1 MLNRLKEVETSRN
14 ITYYPKTTWL
24 DSRTVPDDGRL
35 ARIDLASRPPDTD
48 ENVNGKRGTLR
59 NQKREVSLDEDSSSE
74 NSKEPPSLREKVWG
88 NKQSYFFFMNALTS
102 KRDRV

>member
-1 MLNRLKEVETSRN
+1 MLNRLRETEISP

-24 DSRTVPDDGRL
+24 NTRTVPDDGRL

-59 NQKREVSLDEDSSSE
+59 NQKREVSLDEE
-74 NSKEPPSLREKVWG
+74 PVPGGSKASINLK
-88 NKQSYFFFMNALTS
+88 
-102 KRDRV
+102 DRVSLIFILNR

>member
-1 MLNRLKEVETSRN
+1 MLNRLRETETSL

-24 DSRTVPDDGRL
+24 NTRTVPDDGRL

-59 NQKREVSLDEDSSSE
+59 NQKREVSLDEE
-74 NSKEPPSLREKVWG
+74 PLPGNSKESPSIREKVG
-88 NKQSYFFFMNALTS
+88 QKNESEI
-102 KRDRV
+102 